1 MFLSAEDQILK
12 FMQSVVH
19 TSRGSIFLATN
30 HEDTDIQIG
39 LFKATGSM
47 VACYFVSI
55 LITWKE
61 YQASALTMQTIHKKV
76 QSLSTDNAFISSL
89 KPPTLASFSG
99 RISLVRSICNSDHP
113 HADLFC
119 LLATNL
125 KREIL
130 VRRESSLVCLHVIIV
145 SITSWKREILVRREQ
160 YPAPRGGSVL
170 KTLRSTANFRRSTA
184 KFRLISPFQWNQPF
198 EYGENSGAI

>member
-61 YQASALTMQTIHKKV
+61 YQASALTMQTTHKKV

-113 HADLFC
+113 HADLFF
-119 LLATNL
+119 LLAINL

-130 VRRESSLVCLHVIIV
+130 VRRESSLVCLHVILV
-145 SITSWKREILVRREQ
+145 SIT
-160 YPAPRGGSVL
+160 
-170 KTLRSTANFRRSTA
+170 
-184 KFRLISPFQWNQPF
+184 
-198 EYGENSGAI
+198 

>member
-1 MFLSAEDQILK
+1 MLFCVYSRHLKRVPSFSAND
-12 FMQSVVH
+12 
-19 TSRGSIFLATN
+19 A
-30 HEDTDIQIG
+30 
-39 LFKATGSM
+39 
-47 VACYFVSI
+47 
-55 LITWKE
+55 
-61 YQASALTMQTIHKKV
+61 TIHKKV
-76 QSLSTDNAFISSL
+76 QSLRTDNAFISSL
-89 KPPTLASFSG
+89 KPPTLALLSG

-125 KREIL
+125 KREIV
-130 VRRESSLVCLHVIIV
+130 VRRECSLVCLHVIIV
-145 SITSWKREILVRREQ
+145 SITSWKREVLVRREQ

-184 KFRLISPFQWNQPF
+184 KFRLISPLQWNQPF